1 MKRMDIE
8 LNNEAG
14 LHARPAC
21 MFVEEAA
28 KHSSKVMLYK
38 NGKEYNGKS
47 LLSILSMGAR
57 KGEKIT
63 IAADGAD
70 EGAVIEA
77 LKVLI
82 ENGFK
87 E

>member
-1 MKRMDIE
+1 MSRIE
-8 LNNEAG
+8 VKLNNEAG

-21 MFVEEAA
+21 KFVEEAA
-28 KHSSKVMLYK
+28 KYSSKVTLHK

-47 LLSILSMGAR
+47 LTSILSMGVH
-57 KGEKIT
+57 KGERIT
-63 IAADGAD
+63 VVTDGAD
-70 EGAVIEA
+70 ESEAIEA

-82 ENGFK
+82 ENGFG

>member
-1 MKRMDIE
+1 MNSIEVE

-21 MFVEEAA
+21 KFAAEAA
-28 KHSSKVMLYK
+28 KYSAKVILHK
-38 NGKEYNGKS
+38 AGKEYNGKS
-47 LLSILSMGAR
+47 LVSILLMGAH

-63 IAADGAD
+63 IAADGTD
-70 EGAVIEA
+70 EIAAVEA

-82 ENGFK
+82 ENGFG